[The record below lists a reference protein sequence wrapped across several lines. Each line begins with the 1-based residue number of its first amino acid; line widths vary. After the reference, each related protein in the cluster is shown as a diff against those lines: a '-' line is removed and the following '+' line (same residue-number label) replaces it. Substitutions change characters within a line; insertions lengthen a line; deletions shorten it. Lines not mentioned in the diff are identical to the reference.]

1 MLLQEIK
8 KISGTPKQLREF
20 GFVMA
25 GFFGLLGALAF
36 FKNSEGLV
44 LWASL
49 ASAFLIATIC
59 CSGALQIL
67 YKPWMGLALIL
78 GAVMSRVILVILFVV
93 AICPIALFLRLT
105 GRDILNKRWQKG
117 EAGSLWILHK
127 TPKDKNQYES
137 QF

>member
-1 MLLQEIK
+1 MLIQEIK

-36 FKNSEGLV
+36 FKKGEGFM
-44 LWASL
+44 LWVSL
-49 ASAFLIATIC
+49 AAAFLIAAIVFKN
-59 CSGALQIL
+59 ALQVL
-67 YKPWMGLALIL
+67 YKPWMGLALIM
-78 GAVMSRVILVILFVV
+78 GAIMSRVILVILFVV
-93 AICPIALFLRLT
+93 AICPIALFLRLS
-105 GRDILNKRWQKG
+105 GRDILNRRWQKG